1 MQWYQHSFF
10 PLLPCIG
17 DPKKVESELQGATGG
32 VEGDPVLLTAG
43 EDGKCL
49 GDDNSLSIQR
59 SSSVLQSIQRKQET
73 KTLSKGISE
82 VVRRATVHGREY
94 QQWSGQVVV
103 FWAFSTSED
112 IIIA

>member
-10 PLLPCIG
+10 RLLLCIG
-17 DPKKVESELQGATGG
+17 DPKKVKSEVEGATGG
-32 VEGDPVLLTAG
+32 VEVDPVLQTAG
-43 EDGKCL
+43 EDGKRL

-94 QQWSGQVVV
+94 QQWFGQVVV